1 MASYDSLTRM
11 LLFTDL
17 SVLQV
22 DMQKEVV
29 VTGIQT
35 QGAKHYLK
43 SCYITEFHVAYSS
56 DQTNWQIFR
65 GNSTKN
71 VMVCARVFGLNL
83 KTHSGA
89 SVAVSFTSTSGRLK
103 CEWFSKGP
111 GK

>member
-1 MASYDSLTRM
+1 M

-71 VMVCARVFGLNL
+71 VMVCARVFRLNL